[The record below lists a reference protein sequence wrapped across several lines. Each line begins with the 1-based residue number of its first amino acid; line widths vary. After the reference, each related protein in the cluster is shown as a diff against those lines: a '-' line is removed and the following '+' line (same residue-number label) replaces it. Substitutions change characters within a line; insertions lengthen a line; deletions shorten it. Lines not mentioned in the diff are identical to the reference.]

1 MAARVP
7 SGIRSARPRTGSGEG
22 EPVSAPAA
30 PARRQFAPLGASPA
44 YLRLAEAIE
53 REIVA
58 GRITPGERIGTEAS
72 LCAQFGVNRSTVREG
87 IRLLEQSGLVRRD
100 KSRRLHASLPRYGKL
115 ATRVSR
121 ALVLHQVTFREI
133 WEASLA
139 LETASVDA
147 AARHATHADI
157 EALEANLDAS
167 RAAIGDAEAVAQLD
181 VEFHNL
187 IARAGRNRVLQLAR
201 EPSSLLFAP
210 TLHIILAALDAAAR
224 RNLEAHER
232 ITEALARGDGETA
245 RLWMRRHINDW
256 RRGFELAGRSL
267 DEPVERNL
275 LNHEQT

>member
-1 MAARVP
+1 MTA
-7 SGIRSARPRTGSGEG
+7 SGG
-22 EPVSAPAA
+22 APTH
-30 PARRQFAPLGASPA
+30 FAPLAASPA
-44 YLRLAEAIE
+44 YIRLAEAIE

-100 KSRRLHASLPRYGKL
+100 KSRRLYASLPRYGKL

-139 LETASVDA
+139 LEAASVEA
-147 AARHATHADI
+147 AARHATPADI
-157 EALEANLDAS
+157 EALELNLEAS
-167 RAAIGDAEAVAQLD
+167 RATIGDFEAVARLD

-210 TLHIILAALDAAAR
+210 TLSAILAAVATAAK

-232 ITEALARGDGETA
+232 IAEALARGDGETA
-245 RLWMRRHINDW
+245 RLWMRRHIIDW
-256 RRGFELAGRSL
+256 RRGFEMAGRSL

-275 LNHEQT
+275 LYQERS